1 MKNEFNVIIAGS
13 REFNDY
19 ELLKESCDFYLYNK
33 LNDPNINVVIISGAA
48 RGADHL
54 GEEYARERGLLI
66 KKVPANWD
74 KYGKSAGYIRN
85 TRMAAMANAAIV
97 FLVSDKECKGSKMM
111 IDIARRNNLLVR
123 VIEKKGE

>member
-1 MKNEFNVIIAGS
+1 MKNEFNGIIAGS

-19 ELLKESCDFYLYNK
+19 ELLKESCDFYLSNK
-33 LNDPNINVVIISGAA
+33 LNDPDINVVIISGAA

-66 KKVPANWD
+66 KKFPADWD

-85 TRMAAMANAAIV
+85 TKMASIANAAIV
-97 FLVSDKECKGSKMM
+97 FLISDKECKGSRMM
-111 IDIARRNNLLVR
+111 INIARKNNLLVR
-123 VIEKKGE
+123 IVEKKGE